1 MFMRHE
7 RKPQA
12 MRTAGTRNTS
22 SSHHT
27 QPASGINHTLSRM
40 MTARTAAAK
49 MIHLT
54 ISATKKIQWCRSV
67 YRIVSL
73 APSCCFRYST
83 LTGPPSRSCRLQPI
97 TKVGRRNAARAAGEG
112 GGRKRAGPLAGPSYT
127 GGRTRQPPGGIRVT
141 LCSSHTLPYSL
152 RRPGLLLLI
161 AGLTVLIGLVAAAA
175 RPQASAAAGSASITA
190 YRGLGTWVDMY
201 DSRAWDDPAAAV
213 KDMALHGVRT
223 LYIETANYHNPQS
236 ASMFKPA
243 AMTAFIQQCHA
254 LKIKIVAWY
263 LPGFTDLDKDYKRS
277 RAAIDYRTADGQ
289 KFDSFA
295 LDIEA
300 SIVKPASTR
309 SARLK
314 TLSAKLR
321 KAVGKAYPLGGI
333 IPSPAG
339 MKINSSYWPGFPY
352 KAVAEVYDVIVAMGY
367 YTYHGDGYSHA
378 YNETREN
385 VRIVREQTGRP
396 TIPIHVIAGVG
407 SKSSVSETRAYVR
420 ALRETGCLGGSMYD
434 WATTSA
440 ANWLRL
446 ASVPFNKVQTP
457 ALPMDVGYA
466 APLGNCRGDT
476 SHPKEVFYQ
485 ALKQNGCLL
494 YTSPSPRD

>member
-67 YRIVSL
+67 YRIFSL

-83 LTGPPSRSCRLQPI
+83 LTGPPSRSCRLQPT

-112 GGRKRAGPLAGPSYT
+112 GRA
-127 GGRTRQPPGGIRVT
+127 RPPDRRILGDERDSHQGGIRVT
-141 LCSSHTLPYSL
+141 LRSSHTLPYAL

-175 RPQASAAAGSASITA
+175 PPQASAAAGSASVTA

-201 DSRAWDDPAAAV
+201 DAEAWNDPAAAV
-213 KDMALHGVRT
+213 NDMASHGVRT

-236 ASMFKPA
+236 ASMFNPA

-254 LKIKIVAWY
+254 HKIKIVAWY
-263 LPGFTDLDKDYKRS
+263 LPGFKDLDRDYKRS
-277 RAAIDYRTADGQ
+277 MAAI
-289 KFDSFA
+289 
-295 LDIEA
+295 E
-300 SIVKPASTR
+300 
-309 SARLK
+309 
-314 TLSAKLR
+314 
-321 KAVGKAYPLGGI
+321 
-333 IPSPAG
+333 
-339 MKINSSYWPGFPY
+339 
-352 KAVAEVYDVIVAMGY
+352 
-367 YTYHGDGYSHA
+367 
-378 YNETREN
+378 
-385 VRIVREQTGRP
+385 
-396 TIPIHVIAGVG
+396 
-407 SKSSVSETRAYVR
+407 
-420 ALRETGCLGGSMYD
+420 
-434 WATTSA
+434 
-440 ANWLRL
+440 
-446 ASVPFNKVQTP
+446 
-457 ALPMDVGYA
+457 
-466 APLGNCRGDT
+466 
-476 SHPKEVFYQ
+476 
-485 ALKQNGCLL
+485 
-494 YTSPSPRD
+494 